1 MYNYISSCILSNF
14 ALRELNSGVKH
25 WADLMLEG
33 RKEVF
38 WFWRSTVSRGLVI
51 RVAIVLE
58 IRIFN
63 IVSIFVLDLVLS
75 LLIQEQELHI
85 MNFFFPLNIIFHG
98 TAAEAAAAKYQP
110 EDNAHYKYLT
120 RFITLF
126 DARDFTATAIVRFPA
141 ESASASAFLRLRE
154 GRRERVD
161 VVLGPAQRLM
171 SIYPQNIKNI
181 KTQFFLV
188 LKYVHCKLSINKFC
202 C

>member
-75 LLIQEQELHI
+75 LLIHVKELHLSPL
-85 MNFFFPLNIIFHG
+85 FFFHHCNVIFHG
-98 TAAEAAAAKYQP
+98 TAAEAAKYQR

-120 RFITLF
+120 HFITLSEV
-126 DARDFTATAIVRFPA
+126 RDFTATAMV
-141 ESASASAFLRLRE
+141 
-154 GRRERVD
+154 
-161 VVLGPAQRLM
+161 
-171 SIYPQNIKNI
+171 
-181 KTQFFLV
+181 
-188 LKYVHCKLSINKFC
+188 
-202 C
+202 